1 MKVVLRTLTL
11 LMIGCSSADTRSPFV
26 PVARN
31 MSEADVRALP
41 PGTRFKEVSSR
52 LRYFTRS
59 AVAIPMISFV
69 LGDQEAME
77 CVMFFD
83 KVGRLRY
90 AWLSPVGR
98 DGREE
103 AVVIWPQSEVGKRL
117 SELGLLFG
125 SAERANQHLRPTEQ
139 GKSEDLG
146 SARFPARECDLSPE
160 SVRPADV
167 CRVVA
172 GIGSV

>member
-1 MKVVLRTLTL
+1 MKAVLLILTL
-11 LMIGCSSADTRSPFV
+11 LMIGCSSEDMRSPFV

-41 PGTRFKEVSSR
+41 PGTRFKDVSAR

-83 KVGRLRY
+83 KTDQLRY
-90 AWLSPVGR
+90 AWLSPADRHG
-98 DGREE
+98 
-103 AVVIWPQSEVGKRL
+103 SE
-117 SELGLLFG
+117 
-125 SAERANQHLRPTEQ
+125 
-139 GKSEDLG
+139 
-146 SARFPARECDLSPE
+146 
-160 SVRPADV
+160 
-167 CRVVA
+167 
-172 GIGSV
+172 